1 MLKIKKISTIV
12 LALCIS
18 LTSIMVFDRG
28 NSYAAEF
35 NYNNELKNNKTYYC
49 DLDGDGRKEKIKQV
63 ENYDQDTYLWNVKLY
78 INGKLKK
85 AYQNIRGISVYI
97 CDFNKYDGR
106 KEIYVHHSAPMGG
119 TSPLTYICRYNKNGT
134 FKNYKLSGYVNS
146 YNNKTGVIKFSYA
159 QCDENPSF
167 KSFTKPLDDYLIID
181 YTYKKITKYSFSDI
195 VQKTTTATIVGES
208 AYYEHTPLKT
218 LTAYTSISGKKVAYK
233 IYKGEKVKFVSLYK
247 SGSKKYVKVK
257 KANGKC
263 AWIKVG
269 NTKLFKFAD

>member
-35 NYNNELKNNKTYYC
+35 NYNNYLKNNKTYYC

-63 ENYDQDTYLWNVKLY
+63 EYRDDDSICNVDLY

-85 AYQNIRGISVYI
+85 TYQNVRDISVYI

-106 KEIYVHHSAPMGG
+106 KEIYVIYSSPMGV
-119 TSPLTYICRYNKNGT
+119 SYPLTFILRYNKNST
-134 FKNYKLSGYVNS
+134 FKQYKLMGKIES
-146 YNNKTGVIKFSYA
+146 YNNKTGVIKFRYA
-159 QCDENPSF
+159 QSDENSNF
-167 KSFTKPLDDYLIID
+167 KYFTKPLDDYLIID
-181 YTYKKITKYSFSDI
+181 YTYKKITKSSFSDV
-195 VQKTTTATIVGES
+195 VQKTATATIVGDS
-208 AYYEHTPLKT
+208 AYFEHTPLKT
-218 LTAYTSISGKKVAYK
+218 LTAYTSTSGKKVAYK
-233 IYKGEKVKFVSLYK
+233 IYKGEKVYFVSLYK

>member
-35 NYNNELKNNKTYYC
+35 NYNNYLKNNKTYYC

-119 TSPLTYICRYNKNGT
+119 ASPLAYICRYNKNGT
-134 FKNYKLSGYVNS
+134 FKNYKLSGYVKS

-159 QCDENPSF
+159 QSDENPNF
-167 KSFTKPLDDYLIID
+167 KSFTKPLGDYLIID
-181 YTYKKITKYSFSDI
+181 YTYKKITKSSFSDI
-195 VQKTTTATIVGES
+195 VQKTATATIVAGS
-208 AYYEHTPLKT
+208 VYYEHIPLKT
-218 LTAYTSISGKKVAYK
+218 LTAYTSTSGKKVAYK
-233 IYKGEKVKFVSLYK
+233 LYKGEEVYFVSLYK

-257 KANGKC
+257 NANGKYG
-263 AWIKVG
+263 WVKVG
-269 NTKLFKFAD
+269 NTKLFE